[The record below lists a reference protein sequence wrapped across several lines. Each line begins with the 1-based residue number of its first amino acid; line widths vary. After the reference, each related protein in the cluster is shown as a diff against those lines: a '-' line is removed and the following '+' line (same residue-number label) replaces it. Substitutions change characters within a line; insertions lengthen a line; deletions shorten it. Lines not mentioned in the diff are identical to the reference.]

1 MVTDLPDYSKK
12 VIVVYEGTIIGGEV
26 LVDHR
31 KILGIALK
39 TPTFAKC
46 IPTSI
51 ENDAIAYDAVN
62 DRFKIVLE
70 AITAGVI
77 PVSLTA
83 IPNPPNLD
91 VALSTRATGT
101 LLNPHPVSL
110 STLLNPHPVS
120 LSTLLNPHP
129 VSLSTLLNPHPVSL
143 ASIPNPSNLDVALSL
158 IKAKTDNLDV
168 ALSLIKAKTD
178 NLDVLL
184 STRFKPTDSIG
195 NTSFAATQTTRT
207 SLLMKPE
214 REDGISLGGVASPNN
229 AGVQLIPP
237 SGQTKVKVFDAGFCG
252 AVAGVHYFYFGTSTA
267 ATTRRFCTI
276 NIAGVMH
283 QTFVQPRVSNAAD
296 GLYLFSSVSETN
308 MPYDLNYVQ
317 EA

>member
-1 MVTDLPDYSKK
+1 MGDLPDYSKK

-31 KILGIALK
+31 KILGVALK
-39 TPTFAKC
+39 TPTFAQC
-46 IPTSI
+46 LPTSI
-51 ENDAIAYDAVN
+51 ENDALAYDAVN

-77 PVSLTA
+77 PVSLTS

-120 LSTLLNPHP
+120 L
-129 VSLSTLLNPHPVSL
+129 
-143 ASIPNPSNLDVALSL
+143 ASIPNPPNLDVALSTRAL
-158 IKAKTDNLDV
+158 EAGGNLASIKAKTDNLDV
-168 ALSLIKAKTD
+168 LLSTRALEAGGNLASIKAKTD

-195 NTSFAATQTTRT
+195 NTSFGATQSTRT

-214 REDGISLGGVASPNN
+214 REDLTNLGDVASPNN
-229 AGVQLIPP
+229 AGVQLIAP
-237 SGQTKVKVFDAGFCG
+237 SGSLKVKVFDAGFCG
-252 AVAGVHYFYFGTSTA
+252 AVDGVHYFYFGTSTSP
-267 ATTRRFCTI
+267 TTRRLCTI
-276 NIAGVMH
+276 NTKGVMH

-317 EA
+317 E